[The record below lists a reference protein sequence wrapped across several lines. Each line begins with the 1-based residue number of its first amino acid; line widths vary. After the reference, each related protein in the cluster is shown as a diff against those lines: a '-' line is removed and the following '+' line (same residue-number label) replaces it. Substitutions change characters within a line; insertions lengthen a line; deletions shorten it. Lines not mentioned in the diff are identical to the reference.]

1 MNILSKSL
9 RSAALVFS
17 GCLAVQP
24 AMGAGEV
31 LDVQTRLVPATPYQ
45 YSAAGRTHTWGAG
58 DNQIIESF
66 STQLGTHRFAATA
79 NRVTLVRDDINSI
92 ATGVPCGVFVE
103 RTGATADSLAADF
116 PNDAQGSGNCDMAA
130 MLTSR
135 VVNRGTLDV
144 FANAG
149 PTPKNIERV
158 DYLFDAGI
166 HAPFSADGLAHS
178 GHLVAEKRGNN
189 RIQVAAILSLDA
201 FGQPATFGPLV
212 RVHEFFESDPDVI
225 RYAETNLR
233 HNYSFFQSNSI
244 TPQAFPVY
252 LQDTTETVA
261 MAYVSAE
268 ALGLTAA
275 QRYYGFSYFGDDV
288 DPAIHTLTD
297 VATFPDTTA
306 DHHIVVGD
314 GADIYG
320 GVSGLFFS
328 DSIRVGSGAVFL
340 DEDDDDQFDVTEAGV
355 SGVVVLLYEDTDA
368 NGQLDVNQDEY
379 LAEAI
384 TNDDGRF
391 WLPGLPNGEYLLLVD
406 NSDPN
411 LPAGTQVPA
420 GETPLSFSINNDDPD
435 NLNFA
440 VTGQSS
446 STPVNPGGGADGNDG
461 NGDSGNGG
469 NGGNGGADGDGSGGG
484 SNNDGSPAN
493 DGTDDNN
500 VGSATNAV
508 ADVVRIEQGETTVI
522 DVLAN
527 DIDGPGVGLT
537 IVSVDTTPNA
547 TVAIENGQVSF
558 TPDFAFYGTAAFFYT
573 LEDGDGTQD
582 SASVSVDVLR
592 ASDINNNGINDFIEC
607 DCTSLQLETGVHGIG
622 AGGALNGVWWFLLGL
637 FGVSLRMFER
647 SRFAPN
653 GVSS

>member
-1 MNILSKSL
+1 MNTSLKSAL
-9 RSAALVFS
+9 SAALVFS

-24 AMGAGEV
+24 VMGAGEV
-31 LDVQTRLVPATPYQ
+31 LNVQTRLVPATPYQ
-45 YSAAGRTHTWGAG
+45 YAAEGQSHTWGAG
-58 DNQIIESF
+58 NNQIIESF
-66 STQLGTHRFAATA
+66 STNLGTHRFAATA
-79 NRVTLVRDDINSI
+79 NRVTLMRDDIGSV

-158 DYLFDAGI
+158 DYLFDAGVN
-166 HAPFSADGLAHS
+166 APFSVSGLAHS

-189 RIQVAAILSLDA
+189 RIQVAAILSLNA

-212 RVHEFFESDPDVI
+212 RVHEFFETDESLI
-225 RYAETNLR
+225 RYGETNLR
-233 HNYSFFQSNSI
+233 HNYSFFQSNSV

-261 MAYVSAE
+261 MAYISAKD
-268 ALGLTAA
+268 LGLSVA

-288 DPAIHTLTD
+288 DPAIHSLTD

-328 DSIRVGSGAVFL
+328 DSISIGSGAVFL
-340 DEDDDDQFDVTEAGV
+340 DEDDDNQYDATEAGI
-355 SGVVVLLYEDTDA
+355 SGVVVSLFEDTDA
-368 NGQLDVNQDEY
+368 DGQLTVNQDSY
-379 LAEAI
+379 LAEAV
-384 TNDDGRF
+384 TNEDGRF
-391 WLPGLPNGEYLLLVD
+391 WLPGLPNGSYLLSV
-406 NSDPN
+406 NSADPN
-411 LPAGTQVPA
+411 LPAGTEVPA
-420 GETPLSFSINNDDPD
+420 DENPLSFTINSDDPD

-440 VTGQSS
+440 VTGQSP
-446 STPVNPGGGADGNDG
+446 TLPVNPGGADGNDG
-461 NGDSGNGG
+461 NGNGG
-469 NGGNGGADGDGSGGG
+469 SADGDGDGSGDGSGDGG
-484 SNNDGSPAN
+484 SPPNDGGV
-493 DGTDDNN
+493 DGGN
-500 VGSATNAV
+500 GASSATDAV

-537 IVSVDTTPNA
+537 IVSVDSTPNA
-547 TVAIENGQVSF
+547 MVSIENGQISF

-607 DCTSLQLETGVHGIG
+607 DCISLQLETGVHGIG
-622 AGGALNGVWWFLLGL
+622 AGGALNWLWLVLLGFL
-637 FGVSLRMFER
+637 SLGGRVFER
-647 SRFAPN
+647 LRILANGASSR
-653 GVSS
+653 